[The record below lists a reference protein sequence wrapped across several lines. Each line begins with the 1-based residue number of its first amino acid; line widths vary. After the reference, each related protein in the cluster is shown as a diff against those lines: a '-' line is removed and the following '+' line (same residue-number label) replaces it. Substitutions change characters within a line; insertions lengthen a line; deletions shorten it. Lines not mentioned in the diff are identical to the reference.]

1 MNPRLFD
8 TVLWSVLAV
17 TGLAVLWLLTRNIMA
32 IPLHVP
38 LDPNEGWNAAHA
50 TAAALYPPPQ
60 ALMVNNY
67 PPLSF
72 YLVRILIRHGAD
84 PVIVGRWVSLAAF
97 LCAGAGIAAVL
108 RALACH
114 IRGIACAVLFF
125 AAVLLIGSNY
135 VGIDDPQML
144 GHALQLAA
152 LLLLLRERPVAS
164 ALLFAVSLFVKH
176 NLLALPLASA
186 AWLLLQDRRAGLA
199 FLLWGTAFALA
210 GLVAFQLGFGTSLL
224 GQLVSPRLSS
234 FANLTAAAG
243 HLWWMILPGI
253 AIAGLWPDRSALLCA
268 LYAAAALGLGLLFAA
283 GDGVDANA
291 FFELAIALSLGLGLT
306 IEGGR
311 WPIMAA
317 ASLLPPLLF
326 LGFHFQ
332 DNNYFFTRSFAAESA
347 RDIVFLQSRPGPALC
362 DQISLCL
369 WAGKKAAVDVF
380 NIGEQIK
387 TGARDPADL
396 TSMITSHHFTV
407 LQLQDLDSLGPA
419 VGGAIRKN
427 YRADHAGENGTFLV
441 PLP

>member
-8 TVLWSVLAV
+8 TMLWSVLAV

-32 IPLHVP
+32 IPHHVP

-50 TAAALYPPPQ
+50 LAAALYPPPQ
-60 ALMVNNY
+60 SLMVNNY

-72 YLVRILIRHGAD
+72 YLVRVLIRHGAD
-84 PVIVGRWVSLAAF
+84 PVIVGRWISMAAF

-108 RALACH
+108 HALQCH
-114 IRGIACAVLFF
+114 IRGVACAVLFF
-125 AAVLLIGSNY
+125 AAVLLVGSNY

-152 LLLLLRERPVAS
+152 LFLLLRERPMAS

-176 NLLALPLASA
+176 NLLAMPLASA
-186 AWLLLQDRRAGLA
+186 VWLLLLDRRAGLE
-199 FLLWGTAFALA
+199 FLLWGMAFALA

-224 GQLVSPRLSS
+224 GQLASARLSS
-234 FANLTAAAG
+234 FANLTSAIG
-243 HLWWMILPGI
+243 HLWWMIVPGI
-253 AIAGLWPDRSALLCA
+253 AIAGLWPDRSALLCT
-268 LYAAAALGLGLLFAA
+268 LYAAAALALGLLFAA

-291 FFELAIALSLGLGLT
+291 FFDLARALSLGLGLT

-311 WPIMAA
+311 WPILAA
-317 ASLLPPLLF
+317 ASLLPLLLF
-326 LGFHFQ
+326 LGFRFH
-332 DNNYFFTRSFAAESA
+332 DNNYFFTRSFAATSA
-347 RDIVFLQSRPGPALC
+347 RDIAFLQSRPGPALC

-369 WAGKKAAVDVF
+369 WAGKRAEVDVF

-387 TGARDPADL
+387 TGDRDPAAL
-396 TSMITSHHFTV
+396 TRMIASRHFAV

-419 VGGAIRKN
+419 VGSAIRKN
-427 YRADHAGENGTFLV
+427 YRADHTGDNGTFLV